1 MIFCNPASHQRFP
14 RRTGTSCPSRT
25 VCHLW
30 WDAERASWE
39 GCRCAGRCRHPR
51 GRTRSPI
58 RVVEQVL
65 RLEKPVLSRHLDRT
79 ALFNKELLLNTLSPL
94 RRSGGRKST
103 LLASCSSALEHCGPI
118 CTQCLQCERRWKIFR
133 LPNPLTACSRWRCE
147 RRIQQL
153 AARFSITGEG
163 VRRDFSQ

>member
-14 RRTGTSCPSRT
+14 RRAGTSFPSRT

-39 GCRCAGRCRHPR
+39 GCRCAGSCRRPR
-51 GRTRSPI
+51 GRTKSPI
-58 RVVEQVL
+58 RVEQVL
-65 RLEKPVLSRHLDRT
+65 RVKKPVLSKHLDRA

-94 RRSGGRKST
+94 KRSGGRFST

-118 CTQCLQCERRWKIFR
+118 CTQCLQSERRWKIFR
-133 LPNPLTACSRWRCE
+133 LPNPWTAWSRWRCE
-147 RRIQQL
+147 RKIQQL